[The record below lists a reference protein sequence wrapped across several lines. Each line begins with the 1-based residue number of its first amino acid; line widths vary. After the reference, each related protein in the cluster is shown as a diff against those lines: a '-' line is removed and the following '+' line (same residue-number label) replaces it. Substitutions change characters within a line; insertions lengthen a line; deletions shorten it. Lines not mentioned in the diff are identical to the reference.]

1 MRKLTTLLVGLML
14 GWASASFAQNHPELA
29 WQVVE
34 TEHFRIF
41 YHEGL
46 EGAAARAAR
55 IAEAAYAPITEL
67 YGYAP
72 RRAGADRA
80 QGSRRLRQ
88 WRGFFLSRY
97 H

>member
-1 MRKLTTLLVGLML
+1 MRKLTTLLVGLVL

-46 EGAAARAAR
+46 EGAAAAGGAHCRSGVRTPYRAIR
-55 IAEAAYAPITEL
+55 V
-67 YGYAP
+67 
-72 RRAGADRA
+72 RA
-80 QGSRRLRQ
+80 
-88 WRGFFLSRY
+88 
-97 H
+97 

>member
-1 MRKLTTLLVGLML
+1 MRKLATLLLVGIVL

-46 EGAAARAAR
+46 DRSGGACGAHCRSGVRTPYRAVWV
-55 IAEAAYAPITEL
+55 
-67 YGYAP
+67 
-72 RRAGADRA
+72 RA
-80 QGSRRLRQ
+80 
-88 WRGFFLSRY
+88 
-97 H
+97 